1 METLRFLYPF
11 LRPHLRG
18 YIAGALLAPI
28 ATAAALAIP
37 YLSGEI
43 VAVLERTRKT
53 EGIAGLLGL
62 LVAASIVRG
71 VSLFGVRFLIIGS
84 SRKLEFDLRNTL
96 FRHLERLDQLYFK
109 NARTGDLMARAT
121 SDVESARTIT
131 GPVVMYAI
139 NTALMLAIAL
149 PLMISLSPVL
159 TACVMVPLCLLTLA
173 VRKIGPRVHA
183 AVHRSQETL
192 SELSSLSQE
201 DFAGVRVIQSFA
213 SEPQEMR
220 RFEDVSGRYLDR
232 NLSVARLAAWMYPVI
247 GGVADLS
254 LISLLVVGGILMLSG
269 KLSLADIV
277 KFSGYQAQLLWP
289 MISIGWIVNQFLR
302 GSTGVERLKEIL
314 SVEPRVR
321 EPGAPVHP
329 PSGRIEG
336 HVSIRNLTFS
346 YGGEPVLR
354 DVSLEASAGKTIAIV
369 GRTGS
374 GKSTLVSLIPRI
386 YPPPDGTVFL
396 DGIDVNRLP
405 LNVLR
410 PAIGFVPQESFLFSR
425 TVSENIGFG
434 VDDPDLEEVY
444 AVARTTRFDKDIDQL
459 PRGYEEL
466 VGERGVTLSGGQKQ
480 RAAISRALLV
490 RPKLLILDDALSSVD
505 THTEEEILENLKRA
519 TEGMTTIIVS
529 HRISSIRHA
538 HRIYVLDEGRIVE
551 EGSHQDLLHRGGIYA
566 EIHRLQL
573 ITDELARL

>member
-1 METLRFLYPF
+1 LETLRFLYPF

-37 YLSGEI
+37 YLSGEV
-43 VAVLERTRKT
+43 VAVLERTGKT
-53 EGIAGLLGL
+53 PGIAGLLAL
-62 LVAASIVRG
+62 LVTASIVRG
-71 VSLFGVRFLIIGS
+71 ISLFGVRFLIIGS

-139 NTALMLAIAL
+139 NTALMLAFAL
-149 PLMISLSPVL
+149 PLMISLSPIL

-183 AVHRSQETL
+183 AVHRAQETL
-192 SELSSLSQE
+192 SELSSLAQE
-201 DFAGVRVIQSFA
+201 NFTGVRVIQSFA
-213 SEPQEMR
+213 SEPHEMR
-220 RFEDVSGRYLDR
+220 RFEDVSERYLRR
-232 NLSVARLAAWMYPVI
+232 NLTVARISSWMYPVI

-254 LISLLVVGGILMLSG
+254 LISLLVVGGVLMLAG
-269 KLSLADIV
+269 TLSLADIV

-314 SVEPRVR
+314 SVETRVG
-321 EPGAPVHP
+321 EPGSPAHP
-329 PSGRIEG
+329 PSGRLAG

-346 YGGEPVLR
+346 YGREPVLR
-354 DVSLEASAGKTIAIV
+354 NVSLEAPAGKTIAIV

-374 GKSTLVSLIPRI
+374 GKSTLVSLVPRI

-410 PAIGFVPQESFLFSR
+410 RAIGFVPQESFLFSR

-434 VDDPDLEEVY
+434 VDDPDLEDVY
-444 AVARTTRFDKDIDQL
+444 GVARVTRFDKDIDQL

-505 THTEEEILENLKRA
+505 TGTEEEILENLKRA
-519 TEGMTTIIVS
+519 TEDMTTIIVS

-538 HRIYVLDEGRIVE
+538 QRIYVLDEGRIVE
-551 EGSHQDLLHRGGIYA
+551 EGSHEDLLRRGGVYA

>member
-1 METLRFLYPF
+1 LETLRFLYPF

-37 YLSGEI
+37 YLSGE
-43 VAVLERTRKT
+43 VVSLLERTGART
-53 EGIAGLLGL
+53 GIASLISLILL
-62 LVAASIVRG
+62 ASIVRG
-71 VSLFGVRFLIIGS
+71 VSLFGVRYLIIGA

-96 FRHLERLDQLYFK
+96 FRHLQGLDQLYFK
-109 NARTGDLMARAT
+109 SARTGDLMARAT
-121 SDVESARTIT
+121 SDVESARTIA

-159 TACVMVPLCLLTLA
+159 TACVMVPLCLLTVA

-183 AVHRSQETL
+183 AVHKSQETL
-192 SELSSLSQE
+192 SELSSLAQE
-201 DFAGVRVIQSFA
+201 NFAGVRVIQSFA
-213 SEPQEMR
+213 SEPKEMV
-220 RFEDVSGRYLDR
+220 RFEDVSGRYLQR
-232 NLSVARLAAWMYPVI
+232 NLAVSRLASWMYPVI

-254 LISLLVVGGILMLSG
+254 LISLLVVGGVLMLSG
-269 KLSLADIV
+269 SLSLGDIV

-302 GSTGVERLKEIL
+302 GSTGVERLREVL
-314 SVEPRVR
+314 SVMPRVS
-321 EPGAPVHP
+321 EPASPVYP
-329 PSGRIEG
+329 ASGRLEG
-336 HVSIRNLTFS
+336 HVSIRNLTFA
-346 YGGEPVLR
+346 YGAEPVLR
-354 DVSLEASAGKTIAIV
+354 DVSLEAPAGKTIAIV

-386 YPPPDGTVFL
+386 YPPPDGTIFL
-396 DGIDVNRLP
+396 DGIDVNRLS
-405 LNVLR
+405 LSALR
-410 PAIGFVPQESFLFSR
+410 KAIGFVPQESFLFSR

-434 VDDPDLEEVY
+434 VEELRMEEVY
-444 AVARTTRFDKDIDQL
+444 SVAGVTRFDKDIDQL

-490 RPKLLILDDALSSVD
+490 RPRILILDDALSSVD
-505 THTEEEILENLKRA
+505 TSTEEEILQNLKRA
-519 TEGMTTIIVS
+519 TEGMTTLIVS

-551 EGSHQDLLHRGGIYA
+551 EGSHDELVRRGGVYA
-566 EIHRLQL
+566 ETHRLQL
-573 ITDELARL
+573 ISDELARL